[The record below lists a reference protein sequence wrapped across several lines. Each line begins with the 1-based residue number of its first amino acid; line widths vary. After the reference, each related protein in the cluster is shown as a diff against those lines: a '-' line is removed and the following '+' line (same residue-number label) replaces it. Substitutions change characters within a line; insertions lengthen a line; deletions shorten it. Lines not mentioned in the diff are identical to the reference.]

1 MFLTIPINLY
11 NHEHIIFM
19 DKKKN
24 IILENSFFTKIL
36 YSPRTIT
43 INGLYIIIN
52 LKLATINNTTQN
64 NKNIKC
70 IGNLVNSAEN
80 NTNLEKL
87 FQIEK
92 HILDNYAEY
101 FSAEK
106 THIYM
111 IRNSFYNGSFKIYEK
126 INKNTNTFIFRIS
139 GIWESANEIGLTYK
153 IESIS
158 P

>member
-1 MFLTIPINLY
+1 
-11 NHEHIIFM
+11 M

-52 LKLATINNTTQN
+52 LKLATINNTTHN

-70 IGNLVNSAEN
+70 IGNLANSAEN

-92 HILDNYAEY
+92 HILENYAEY
-101 FSAEK
+101 FAIRK

-126 INKNTNTFIFRIS
+126 INKNTDTFIFRIS
-139 GIWESANEIGLTYK
+139 GIWESADEVGLTYK
-153 IESIS
+153 IESI
-158 P
+158 PPP